1 MVEPAPMAALVTKL
15 KRKLIAFLRRSSL
28 DMDDFVL
35 CSECFR
41 DQGLK
46 LDAQKF
52 GVDDRTPCVNCHL
65 TTGRKLTKQ
74 AIVHLSHRFFVW
86 GTLVRCEYGAAP
98 RVQFNDKHETD
109 ISTSPWFADDLR
121 LIETKA
127 GVGFFYYGPRL
138 WMVGEVEPLKALQK
152 KGKRRRTVVDRI
164 MTEYPSVNLSTDQI
178 FYRIRKSPKNP
189 TEFSEYDSPP
199 LHLAGSGRLDS
210 KNFPIMYGSQDL
222 PICVQECRATAGDD
236 LFVATLGM
244 NRDLKLLDLTQLL
257 YEEGVTEFDSLDM
270 AVHML
275 FLAGVHAYPI
285 TRSIAGSAKSKGYD
299 GLVYPSYFSLLRT

>member
-1 MVEPAPMAALVTKL
+1 
-15 KRKLIAFLRRSSL
+15 
-28 DMDDFVL
+28 
-35 CSECFR
+35 
-41 DQGLK
+41 
-46 LDAQKF
+46 
-52 GVDDRTPCVNCHL
+52 
-65 TTGRKLTKQ
+65 
-74 AIVHLSHRFFVW
+74 
-86 GTLVRCEYGAAP
+86 
-98 RVQFNDKHETD
+98 
-109 ISTSPWFADDLR
+109 
-121 LIETKA
+121 
-127 GVGFFYYGPRL
+127 
-138 WMVGEVEPLKALQK
+138 
-152 KGKRRRTVVDRI
+152 

-299 GLVYPSYFSLLRT
+299 GLVYPSYFSLLRTGKIPFETTYGISHRRIERLAEHEKSKMLPNLALFGRPIEDGLVSVRCINRLVISRVDYEFHFGPVANWA